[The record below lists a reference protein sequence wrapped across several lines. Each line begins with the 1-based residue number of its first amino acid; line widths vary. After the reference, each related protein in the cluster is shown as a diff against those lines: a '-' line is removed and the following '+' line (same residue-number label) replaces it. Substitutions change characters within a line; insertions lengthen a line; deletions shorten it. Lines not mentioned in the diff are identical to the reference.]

1 MYENLASVYEDI
13 FPLKPLTLAFV
24 QKHLPSTLSSD
35 GAILDVGCATGELC
49 RKLAGLGYNVAGLEP
64 DREMVG
70 QAKILSNGDIPF
82 YAVGMEEV
90 GQQFPPLSLTTVLCL
105 GNTLAHLA
113 GPAAINGFLKDVA
126 RLLKHGG
133 QFIFQLVNFDRLS
146 LEYLPEFPDISG
158 ENFRFVR
165 RYQWAE
171 DNAGIRFITTLE
183 NTSTGVK
190 HTGECRLFPATK
202 SLLQPPLQKAGFSD
216 QMWFGNYKGDLFSL
230 DSPAAICVAKK
241 Q

>member
-1 MYENLASVYEDI
+1 MYENLASVYEEI

-24 QKHLPSTLSSD
+24 QKYLPSTLSSD

-82 YAVGMEEV
+82 YAVGMEEM
-90 GQQFPPLSLTTVLCL
+90 GQQFPPLSFTTVLCL

-113 GPAAINGFLKDVA
+113 DPTAINGFLEDVG
-126 RLLKHGG
+126 RLLNSGG

-146 LEYLPEFPDISG
+146 EQYLPDFPVISVN
-158 ENFRFVR
+158 NFQFLR

-171 DNAGIRFITTLE
+171 DNVGIRFITTLE
-183 NTSTGVK
+183 DMSTGEK
-190 HTGECRLFPATK
+190 LTGECRLFPATK
-202 SLLQPPLQKAGFSD
+202 SLLQSPLRKAGFSD
-216 QMWFGNYKGDLFSL
+216 QMWFGNYKGDPFSL